1 MEEEIKEISYRQ
13 RLILSAL
20 RNILN
25 SDNSHGQNDY
35 LIGKIDITNLFIAQ
49 NEKDMAKRS
58 FIQSQKQYWIAYHTL
73 RQLTLYNFQ
82 KEKVIKALQ

>member
-1 MEEEIKEISYRQ
+1 MIGHEINFSP
-13 RLILSAL
+13 LTILGNERYQVAKN
-20 RNILN
+20 R
-25 SDNSHGQNDY
+25 Y

-58 FIQSQKQYWIAYHTL
+58 YIQSQKQYWIAYHTL

-82 KEKVIKALQ
+82 KEEIIKALQ